1 MLNDFVGGWGALGDN
16 PPGALG
22 DNPPGALGDNPPGA
36 DGNDVPSPRIGD
48 TGALNL
54 LILTCNFGYDEILTI
69 ACNFFFL
76 ESIRNRQSLKI
87 FKLNLKKIQN

>member
-22 DNPPGALGDNPPGA
+22 DKPPGA
-36 DGNDVPSPRIGD
+36 DGNDIPSRIGD

-54 LILTCNFGYDEILTI
+54 LILTCNFDDESLLATW
-69 ACNFFFL
+69 
-76 ESIRNRQSLKI
+76 SSSHSQNR
-87 FKLNLKKIQN
+87 KLNSTPQIHLKFLN